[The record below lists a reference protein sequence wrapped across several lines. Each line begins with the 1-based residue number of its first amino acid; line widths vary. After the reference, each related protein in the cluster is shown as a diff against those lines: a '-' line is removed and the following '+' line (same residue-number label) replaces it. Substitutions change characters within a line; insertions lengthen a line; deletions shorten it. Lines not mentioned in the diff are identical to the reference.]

1 MRSFI
6 TKKLSN
12 CLGLPAIKK
21 EKLSVYTFGNKTP
34 IEKDYDVVNLT
45 LKNKDSPNLKID
57 IETLVTDQISAA
69 NISPPELVNILQAVQ
84 LENLVLADSPVCQ
97 EPITIL
103 IEADYYY
110 NVVTGK
116 IKHLNKKLVAVETIF
131 GWCLQGRNSENQSSL
146 ALSVIVQENLILDQ
160 LKKFWGLEV
169 SGLIDSKN
177 ESDVSENQI
186 MKNFESNIKYNE
198 KAKQYKN
205 YLKQGIIEL
214 VPDSDSDSNNVTFYL
229 PHREVI
235 RKDSPSSQLRIVY
248 DASSHDANSPSLNS
262 CLHIGPNL
270 YPEVFDILLRLRLN
284 VVAFTADMKQAFLQ
298 IMLNEED
305 RDVTKFLFLNDPF
318 DESELPSVYQF
329 TRVLF
334 GISSSPFLLSATIKH
349 HLKKYLEKYTDTVN
363 FLNENIYVDNII
375 GSQLIVNQ
383 ALTIT
388 LEATKIFEDASISLH
403 KWQTNSKSLH
413 KAWQDKGVISDENP
427 HFETFEKDNLPYKVL
442 GIAWNSRE
450 DFLYFDIKGSIDFVS
465 KRVDT
470 KRFILQVLS
479 RIFDPI
485 GFLGPFTLRIKH
497 LMQKV
502 WLLGV
507 EWDESLPED
516 IISLWTDWCEEVPQL
531 TDFSIPRC
539 YFSDPLMNNFK
550 TLELHLFSDASTKAY
565 ETVSYIRVTSSIK
578 EILTSFVASKN
589 RIAPLKTLTF
599 QRLELMGAL
608 LSARL
613 SSNILKALKLDIPCF
628 FWTDSKITYFG
639 VRGLPERFKPFIK
652 NRIQEIQ
659 KLTSPSNCHHCPG
672 IQNSADIV
680 SREVKI
686 SRLLNDTS
694 WLQGPEWLRLPPEFW
709 PESKNED
716 SSIIHLI

>member
-1 MRSFI
+1 MS
-6 TKKLSN
+6 
-12 CLGLPAIKK
+12 
-21 EKLSVYTFGNKTP
+21 
-34 IEKDYDVVNLT
+34 
-45 LKNKDSPNLKID
+45 
-57 IETLVTDQISAA
+57 
-69 NISPPELVNILQAVQ
+69 
-84 LENLVLADSPVCQ
+84 
-97 EPITIL
+97 
-103 IEADYYY
+103 
-110 NVVTGK
+110 
-116 IKHLNKKLVAVETIF
+116 KKLVAVETIF

-146 ALSVIVQENLILDQ
+146 ALSVIVQENLVSDQ
-160 LKKFWGLEV
+160 LKKFWDLEV

-177 ESDVSENQI
+177 KSDVSENQI
-186 MKNFESNIKYNE
+186 MKNFESNIKYDE
-198 KAKQYKN
+198 KAKRYKVGLPWKLEARELKDNREIAEKRFTRLRKRFQKNPHLFLEYRDVLQN

-214 VPDSDSDSNNVTFYL
+214 VLDSSDSDSNNVTFYL

-235 RKDSPSSQLRIVY
+235 RKDRPSSQLRIVY
-248 DASSHDANSPSLNS
+248 DASSHEANSPSLNS

-270 YPEVFDILLRLRLN
+270 YPEIFDILMRFRLN
-284 VVAFTADMKQAFLQ
+284 AVAFTVDMKQAFLQ

-305 RDVTKFLFLNDPF
+305 RDVTKFLFSNDPF
-318 DESELPSVYQF
+318 DESQLPSVYRF

-363 FLNENIYVDNII
+363 FLNEIIYVDDII

-388 LEATKIFEDASISLH
+388 LEATKIFEDASISLQ
-403 KWQTNSKSLH
+403 KWQTNLKSLH

-427 HFETFEKDNLPYKVL
+427 HFETFEKDNLPFKVL

-450 DFLYFDIKGSIDFVS
+450 DFLYFDVKGLIDFVS
-465 KRVDT
+465 KRIDT
-470 KRFILQVLS
+470 KRFILQVLG

-516 IISLWTDWCEEVPQL
+516 IISLWADWCEEVPQL
-531 TDFSIPRC
+531 TDFSVPRC
-539 YFSDPLMNNFK
+539 YFSDPLVNNFK
-550 TLELHLFSDASTKAY
+550 TLELHLSSDSSTKAY
-565 ETVSYIRVTSSIK
+565 GTVAYLRVTSSNK

-589 RIAPLKTLTF
+589 RIAPLKTLTLP
-599 QRLELMGAL
+599 RLELMGAL

-613 SSNILKALKLDIPCF
+613 SSNILKALKLYIPCL
-628 FWTDSKITYFG
+628 FWTDSKITYFW
-639 VRGLPERFKPFIK
+639 VRGQPERFKPFIK

-659 KLTSPSNCHHCPG
+659 KLPSPSNWHHCPG
-672 IQNSADIV
+672 IQNPADIV
-680 SREVKI
+680 SRGVKI
-686 SRLLNDTS
+686 SRL
-694 WLQGPEWLRLPPEFW
+694 
-709 PESKNED
+709 
-716 SSIIHLI
+716 